1 MKAFRIGRSRKSDVV
16 IADKTVSRAHAELVA
31 TEDGKYHLTDCKST
45 GGTYRTKNGAWVPI
59 RQAFLAPDE
68 PIMLGEYRTTAR
80 ALAGALPIE
89 KRKLMIPAEELKLVE
104 ALLVRKLPRDDLPC
118 GPVERDPETG
128 EVIRSA
134 R

>member
-1 MKAFRIGRSRKSDVV
+1 MKAFRIGRSRRNDVV

-31 TEDGKYHLTDCKST
+31 TEDGKYHLTDCRST
-45 GGTYRTKNGAWVPI
+45 GGTYRSKNGAWVSI
-59 RQAFLAPDE
+59 RQAFVAPDE
-68 PIMLGEYRTTAR
+68 PILLGAYRTTAR
-80 ALAGALPIE
+80 ALAGALPVD
-89 KRKLMIPAEELKLVE
+89 KRKLMIPAEELRLVE
-104 ALLVRKLPRDDLPC
+104 AFLVRTLPKDDLPC